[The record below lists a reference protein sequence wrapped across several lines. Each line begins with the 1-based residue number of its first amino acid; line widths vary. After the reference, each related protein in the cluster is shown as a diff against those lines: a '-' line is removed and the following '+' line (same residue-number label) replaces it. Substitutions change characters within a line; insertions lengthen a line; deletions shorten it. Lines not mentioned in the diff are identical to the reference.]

1 MATVAGLRQSQRAFR
16 QCGKRQ
22 LDVITEVQD
31 TIQRLAKIHRDRVK
45 KEYVLRYSFVTFDG
59 KFKSI

>member
-45 KEYVLRYSFVTFDG
+45 KRVR
-59 KFKSI
+59 FKILFCDI